1 MVNLLFLRLLPG
13 NEHRALQ
20 VSRARFGGMFPMSK
34 TEGSP
39 LNDSAAD
46 PAKEMEFFQGCF
58 RGLEERIAEEI
69 IGQKSVVFETL
80 VAMVAGGH
88 VLLEGV
94 PGLGKTLLVKTI
106 ADSLELEFHRVQFT
120 PDLLPTD
127 LLGTTLLVED
137 GAGHREF
144 RFEPGPVFCNVL
156 LGDEINRATPKTQS
170 ALLEAMQEGHVTIAG
185 GSRPL
190 KRPFFVL
197 ATQNPLEMEG
207 TYPLPEAQLDR
218 FFFQILVRYPSE
230 DELEG
235 IIFAKNSAEQ
245 SGSRLPAVM
254 GAAELLRMREFCC
267 RIPAAPSV
275 QKNLVQLIMATHPD
289 HPGVLEIVRKY
300 VRCGASPRAGQ
311 ATLAAA
317 RIVAALDGRFH
328 VCEEDFARVLLPALR
343 HRLLLR
349 YDAAADGVDADQ
361 ILLAVIAAQRKN
373 W

>member
-1 MVNLLFLRLLPG
+1 MADDILDAIPG
-13 NEHRALQ
+13 GN
-20 VSRARFGGMFPMSK
+20 FPGQHGPIKNPAAES
-34 TEGSP
+34 SP
-39 LNDSAAD
+39 E
-46 PAKEMEFFQGCF
+46 AKLEFFRDRFAKLTG
-58 RGLEERIAEEI
+58 RISEVI
-69 IGQKSVVFETL
+69 IGQESVIFETL
-80 VAMVAGGH
+80 VALVAGGH

-94 PGLGKTLLVKTI
+94 PGLGKTLLVKTV
-106 ADSLELEFHRVQFT
+106 ADSLDLEFHRVQFT

-137 GAGHREF
+137 GAGRHNF

-185 GSRPL
+185 QSRPL

-218 FFFQILVRYPSE
+218 FFFQILVKYPGE
-230 DELEG
+230 DELDRILLAPG
-235 IIFAKNSAEQ
+235 NSEKAP
-245 SGSRLPAVM
+245 SSPVM
-254 GAAELLRMREFCC
+254 GADEMLRMTAFAVE
-267 RIPAAPSV
+267 IPVAESTR
-275 QKNLVQLIMATHPD
+275 KNLVRLIMATHPD
-289 HPGVLEIVRKY
+289 HPGAPDIVRQY
-300 VRCGASPRAGQ
+300 VRCGASPRA
-311 ATLAAA
+311 ARACLAAA

-328 VCEEDFARVLLPALR
+328 VAEEDFLRIALPALR

-349 YDAAADGVDADQ
+349 YDARADGVDADK
-361 ILLAVIAAQRKN
+361 ILLAVLAGERKG